1 MSRNPRVKL
10 ASPRIDR
17 PLAWAQLS
25 HQKVRLLVAIGGIAF
40 ANVLIFM
47 QLGFLALFTEGVNVL
62 PDHLAGDLFL
72 MDPDSKYIG
81 IAGFDRIRLYQ
92 AEAIEGVASA
102 QPVYISYI
110 SWAYSK
116 DKLSYAT
123 KIIAYEPTQEALMI
137 PEAIAQ
143 QPKLLEPNTVLFD
156 RTSRDAMGPIA
167 DRLAANQLT
176 KEPFVKATANGRKV
190 RAVGLFS
197 LGSSLLIGDGNV
209 IASTETYG
217 TLLGDAALQKVALGV
232 IRLKPGANAESV
244 RLGIKQTVPGVQVF
258 TRASLLAKEMQFQQ
272 ENPTGPIFGFGTIMG
287 FVVGIVV
294 VYQVLYADV
303 SDHLSEYATLKAIGY
318 SDRLLL
324 LVIFQEAAF
333 LAVLGFAPGCA
344 GSIVMYSYLES
355 LTKLGLIMKLETVIQ
370 VFGLTLTMCSISA
383 LIASSKLR
391 SADPA
396 DVF

>member
-1 MSRNPRVKL
+1 MTLKTP
-10 ASPRIDR
+10 SPRIVDAVSLWENR

-25 HQKVRLLVAIGGIAF
+25 HQKVRLLVAMGGIAF

-62 PDHLAGDLFL
+62 PESLAGDLFL

-102 QPVYISYI
+102 QPLYISFI

-116 DKLSYAT
+116 EKLSYAT
-123 KIIAYEPTQEALMI
+123 KVIAYEPTQTALMI

-143 QPKLLEPNTVLFD
+143 QPKLQDLNTVLFD
-156 RTSRDAMGPIA
+156 RTNRDSLGPIVQ
-167 DRLAANQLT
+167 RLAR
-176 KEPFVKATANGRKV
+176 EPFVTVTANGRKV

-197 LGSSLLIGDGNV
+197 LGSALIVGDGNV
-209 IASTETYG
+209 ITSTETYA
-217 TLLGDAALQKVALGV
+217 TLLGDEALKKVTLGV
-232 IRLKPGANAESV
+232 IRLKPGANPESV
-244 RLGIKQTVPGVQVF
+244 RLGIKQAVPGIQVF
-258 TRASLLAKEMQFQQ
+258 TRASLLEKEMKLQQ

-287 FVVGIVV
+287 FVVGVVV

-324 LVIFQEAAF
+324 LVIFQEAAL
-333 LAVLGFAPGCA
+333 LAVLGFVPGCA
-344 GSIVMYSYLES
+344 GAIVMYRYLES

>member
-1 MSRNPRVKL
+1 MTLKTPAPRM
-10 ASPRIDR
+10 DR

-25 HQKVRLLVAIGGIAF
+25 HQKVRLLVAMGGIAF

-62 PDHLAGDLFL
+62 PESLAGDLFL

-102 QPVYISYI
+102 QPLYISYI

-116 DKLSYAT
+116 EKLSYAT
-123 KIIAYEPTQEALMI
+123 KVIAYEPNQQALMI

-143 QPKLLEPNTVLFD
+143 QPKLTEANSVLFD
-156 RTSRDAMGPIA
+156 RTSREALGPIA
-167 DRLAANQLT
+167 QRLAR
-176 KEPFVKATANGRKV
+176 EPFVTVTANGRKV

-197 LGSSLLIGDGNV
+197 LGSSLLIGDGN
-209 IASTETYG
+209 IITSTETYA
-217 TLLGDAALQKVALGV
+217 TLLGDEALKKVALGV
-232 IRLKPGANAESV
+232 IRLKPGANPEAV
-244 RLGIKQTVPGVQVF
+244 RLGIKQAVPGVQVF
-258 TRASLLAKEMQFQQ
+258 TRASLLEKEMKFQQ

-287 FVVGIVV
+287 FVVGVVV

-303 SDHLSEYATLKAIGY
+303 SDHLAEYATLKAIGY
-318 SDRLLL
+318 SDRRLLF
-324 LVIFQEAAF
+324 VIFQEAAF
-333 LAVLGFAPGCA
+333 LAFLGFAPGCA
-344 GSIVMYSYLES
+344 GSIVMYGYLES
-355 LTKLGLIMKLETVIQ
+355 LTKLGLVMKMETVIQ
-370 VFGLTLTMCSISA
+370 VFLLTLSMCSISG
-383 LIASSKLR
+383 LIASNKLR

>member
-1 MSRNPRVKL
+1 MSRNLLVKTP
-10 ASPRIDR
+10 SPRIAR

-25 HQKVRLLVAIGGIAF
+25 HQKVRLLVAVGGIAF

-156 RTSRDAMGPIA
+156 RTSRDALGPIA
-167 DRLAANQLT
+167 DRLA

-232 IRLKPGANAESV
+232 IRLKPGANPESV
-244 RLGIKQTVPGVQVF
+244 RLGIKQVVPGVQVF
-258 TRASLLAKEMQFQQ
+258 TRASLLEKEMQFQQ

-303 SDHLSEYATLKAIGY
+303 SDHLAEYATLKAIGY

-333 LAVLGFAPGCA
+333 LAVLGFAPGCV
-344 GSIVMYSYLES
+344 GSIVMYRYLES

-370 VFGLTLTMCSISA
+370 VFGLTLMMCSISA

>member
-1 MSRNPRVKL
+1 MSQPRPPK
-10 ASPRIDR
+10 IDR

-25 HQKVRLLVAIGGIAF
+25 HQKIRLLVAMGGIAF

-62 PDHLAGDLFL
+62 PESLAGDLFL

-102 QPVYISYI
+102 QPLYISFI
-110 SWAYSK
+110 PWAYSK

-123 KIIAYEPTQEALMI
+123 KIIAYEPNQTALMI

-143 QPKLLEPNTVLFD
+143 QPKLNEANTVLFD
-156 RTSRDAMGPIA
+156 RTNRETMGPIA
-167 DRLAANQLT
+167 DRLARA
-176 KEPFVKATANGRKV
+176 PFVTVTASGRKIK
-190 RAVGLFS
+190 AVGLFS
-197 LGSSLLIGDGNV
+197 LGSSLIVGDGNV
-209 IASTETYG
+209 IASTETYA
-217 TLLGDAALQKVALGV
+217 TLLGDEALKKVTLGI
-232 IRLKPGANAESV
+232 IRLKPRANLESV
-244 RLGIKQTVPGVQVF
+244 RLGIKQAVPGVQVF
-258 TRASLLAKEMQFQQ
+258 TRTSLLEKEMKIQQ

-287 FVVGIVV
+287 FVVGVVV

-333 LAVLGFAPGCA
+333 LAVLGFLPGCA
-344 GSIVMYSYLES
+344 GSIVMYRYLES
-355 LTKLGLIMKLETVIQ
+355 LTKLGLIMKIETVVQ
-370 VFGLTLTMCSISA
+370 VFLLTLSMCSISA
-383 LIASSKLR
+383 VIASSKLR